1 MIARGS
7 RGLSSF
13 ATAAFRLDTSTQR
26 VHEIDGLRRLALA
39 RRLDRL
45 AGLFLFEQFLHGV
58 DGHGAT
64 PRGAVGALDA
74 LPAADLAVVVQEQ
87 PRPAQR
93 DVDPGV
99 AIPTAGLQQQR
110 LDRRVF
116 RKPIASTQPADPA
129 PTMTK
134 S

>member
-45 AGLFLFEQFLHGV
+45 AGLFLLSSSFKVL
-58 DGHGAT
+58 
-64 PRGAVGALDA
+64 
-74 LPAADLAVVVQEQ
+74 
-87 PRPAQR
+87 
-93 DVDPGV
+93 V
-99 AIPTAGLQQQR
+99 AILEATHT
-110 LDRRVF
+110 F
-116 RKPIASTQPADPA
+116 A
-129 PTMTK
+129 P
-134 S
+134 